1 MATSSKAALGY
12 SHSQGD
18 EIHGG
23 VSKATSAVVADLNVN
38 ISPDANISPN
48 ANISPYARVG
58 ESAHA
63 NALEKLD
70 QDDSADD
77 VLSLAT
83 DSSVTMSSA
92 TTSPPSSFASDDVGT
107 SNERRNEQSKEIMN
121 ERTSE

>member
-23 VSKATSAVVADLNVN
+23 VSKATGAVVANLNVN
-38 ISPDANISPN
+38 IPDANISPN

-107 SNERRNEQSKEIMN
+107 SNERRNERSKEIMN

>member
-23 VSKATSAVVADLNVN
+23 VNKATGAVVANLNVN
-38 ISPDANISPN
+38 IPDANISPN
-48 ANISPYARVG
+48 ANIGPFARVG